1 MTSEPA
7 RLLYHISLTMTM
19 KHSARSPES
28 VLFGLAIIT
37 HNIYQAF
44 KHVIQD
50 LGILP
55 MYKELS
61 SLAAV
66 SVLHVYHVV
75 MTIASSKS

>member
-44 KHVIQD
+44 KHV
-50 LGILP
+50 
-55 MYKELS
+55 
-61 SLAAV
+61 
-66 SVLHVYHVV
+66 
-75 MTIASSKS
+75 